1 MSLISS
7 IAKSFN
13 FKIPESLSKI
23 TGSSIVD
30 TVKNLAKVAG
40 DTFLKPSTD
49 GKSIFQSEVNIL
61 GMRLP
66 NPVNVLAEK
75 LLGAAGEKIK
85 EFGFSPEAI
94 ANLFAG
100 GRDVKELGQTTLP
113 TLNDR
118 VTELTNQKTD
128 GKGGGVATTKSTQST
143 KTAAPATPKAQSG
156 GSTTATTSSG
166 ADYADQVVSKF
177 SGSLDSL
184 DSKINGLINKGAEL
198 SQTEMLKLQQ
208 AMQKRNELYQ
218 MMSQIISM
226 EHETKKSIISNIR

>member
-7 IAKSFN
+7 LAKSFN
-13 FKIPESLSKI
+13 FKIPESLSSI
-23 TGSSIVD
+23 TGKGIVD

-49 GKSIFQSEVNIL
+49 GKSIFQSEINVL

-75 LLGAAGEKIK
+75 LLGAAGDKIRDL
-85 EFGFSPEAI
+85 GFSPEAI
-94 ANLFAG
+94 ANLFSG
-100 GRDVKELGQTTLP
+100 GRALKSVNGETTLP

-118 VTELTNQKTD
+118 VKELTTKSAATKTD
-128 GKGGGVATTKSTQST
+128 GKGGGTVKTQSATTPKQAGGSSTPVATT
-143 KTAAPATPKAQSG
+143 
-156 GSTTATTSSG
+156 G
-166 ADYADQVVSKF
+166 ADYADQVIGKF
-177 SGSLDSL
+177 GGSLSSLDSQ
-184 DSKINGLINKGAEL
+184 INGLINKGGEL

-208 AMQKRNELYQ
+208 QMQKRSELYQ

-226 EHETKKSIISNIR
+226 EHETKKNVIGNIR